1 MSERE
6 ILLETRNLTKEYP
19 LKNSFGIRGKQV
31 VHAVSGVDLQ
41 IFAGETLSLVGESGC
56 GKSTLGRMMTR
67 LIEPTKGQLFFEGQD
82 ITGYSDREMSRVY
95 QKIQM
100 IFQDPYASL
109 DPRMKARRIIE
120 EPLVTHKV
128 CKSKE
133 EREKRVRE
141 GRDSASALPG
151 HWH

>member
-56 GKSTLGRMMTR
+56 GKSVTAKSIVR
-67 LIEPTKGQLFFEGQD
+67 L
-82 ITGYSDREMSRVY
+82 
-95 QKIQM
+95 
-100 IFQDPYASL
+100 
-109 DPRMKARRIIE
+109 
-120 EPLVTHKV
+120 
-128 CKSKE
+128 
-133 EREKRVRE
+133 REKHA
-141 GRDSASALPG
+141 GADDDAAY
-151 HWH
+151 

>member
-56 GKSTLGRMMTR
+56 GKSTLGRMVTR
-67 LIEPTKGQLFFEGQD
+67 LIEPTKGQILFEGQD
-82 ITGYSDREMSRVY
+82 ITEYSDWGRYTRRSR
-95 QKIQM
+95 
-100 IFQDPYASL
+100 
-109 DPRMKARRIIE
+109 
-120 EPLVTHKV
+120 
-128 CKSKE
+128 
-133 EREKRVRE
+133 
-141 GRDSASALPG
+141 
-151 HWH
+151 

>member
-67 LIEPTKGQLFFEGQD
+67 LILQSG
-82 ITGYSDREMSRVY
+82 R
-95 QKIQM
+95 
-100 IFQDPYASL
+100 
-109 DPRMKARRIIE
+109 
-120 EPLVTHKV
+120 
-128 CKSKE
+128 
-133 EREKRVRE
+133 RE
-141 GRDSASALPG
+141 GLA
-151 HWH
+151 